1 MRKALFM
8 VVTLAVLVALFLAFA
23 PKETGE
29 PAVPAAQAPAAVEAN
44 TAPANT
50 APANTA
56 PANAPPATPADS
68 ATPATTA
75 QPAPAD
81 NGKVVELKVQ
91 HGRLVSGP
99 ELIKLTEGDKITL
112 RVTSDTDDEM
122 HLHGYNLHLNL
133 TAGQT
138 GQLSLTANRSGRFEY
153 ELHHA
158 HAALGVIEVYP
169 R

>member
-44 TAPANT
+44 TAPAH
-50 APANTA
+50 APPA
-56 PANAPPATPADS
+56 PTSPATPADS

>member
-29 PAVPAAQAPAAVEAN
+29 PAAPAAQAPAAVEAN
-44 TAPANT
+44 TPPAT
-50 APANTA
+50 TSA
-56 PANAPPATPADS
+56 ATPADS
-68 ATPATTA
+68 ATPAATA

-91 HGRLVSGP
+91 HGRLVFGP

-138 GQLSLTANRSGRFEY
+138 GELSLTANRSGRFEY

-158 HAALGVIEVYP
+158 HTALGVIEVYP

>member
-8 VVTLAVLVALFLAFA
+8 VVTLAVLVVLFLAFA

-29 PAVPAAQAPAAVEAN
+29 IAAPGAPAPAGVE
-44 TAPANT
+44 
-50 APANTA
+50 
-56 PANAPPATPADS
+56 ANAPPATTPDS
-68 ATPATTA
+68 ATPAASAATA

-81 NGKVVELKVQ
+81 SGKVVELKVQ
-91 HGRLVSGP
+91 HGRLVFGP
-99 ELIKLTEGDKITL
+99 ELIKLSEGDKITL

-138 GQLSLTANRSGRFEY
+138 GELSLTANRSGRFEY

-158 HAALGVIEVYP
+158 HTALGVIEVYP